1 MHPFL
6 PGAPAVACGPVSK
19 NLPAHAGRPKAE
31 ELLRQGVH
39 PREVAAAV
47 QASLSVVW
55 KWRRSLGLGPVPHVG
70 RGGGDAAQAV
80 KAEAVRM
87 LNEGQTVAEIARELG
102 RTEARIRQI
111 RAELE
116 RAKRAKVPEKK
127 QGG

>member
-19 NLPAHAGRPKAE
+19 NLPPHAGRPKAE
-31 ELLRQGVH
+31 ELLRQGMH
-39 PREVAAAV
+39 PREVAATV
-47 QASLSVVW
+47 EASLSVVW
-55 KWRRSLGLGPVPHVG
+55 RWRKALRLGPVPHVG
-70 RGGGDAAQAV
+70 RGGGAEAQAV

-87 LNEGQTVAEIARELG
+87 LNEGQTVADIARELG

-116 RAKRAKVPEKK
+116 RGKRAKRAK